1 MQQKVS
7 TKKKQS
13 NEMIQLG
20 NAQANG
26 IHKQL
31 NKKRKIYL
39 FNFVASHSAE
49 VLKKKSRSK

>member
-1 MQQKVS
+1 
-7 TKKKQS
+7 
-13 NEMIQLG
+13 MIQLG